1 MKLAQWHGFWQ
12 RFAQTIYL
20 SALPQGSHIVIWQ
33 TASRCLTPPVFPILA
48 EWQISRGYM
57 ARFFDKICKA
67 FFAANKTYP

>member
-12 RFAQTIYL
+12 RFEQTIHL
-20 SALPQGSHIVIWQ
+20 IALPQGSRIVIWQ
-33 TASRCLTPPVFPILA
+33 TASRCLIPPVFLILA
-48 EWQISRGYM
+48 ESQLSRGCT